1 MNARIQRA
9 MFARLIPASG
19 RLLEARPSFL
29 ACLAVLSCLF
39 FLNPAIVLAASEGM
53 EKALGLDLAKGVK
66 ELPQK
71 DSARAAADPSLR
83 LELKKTAPMAGTI
96 RVGGAV
102 SFEAKL
108 LTDKGVIPP
117 GEFVF
122 RWECD
127 GKAKFLE
134 VEGPPLNTVIFL
146 MPGHFKVRAAAFYDK
161 EGVSEQVAL
170 SNPVDVEVS
179 NPLFQ
184 LTVSPQKPLIGEE
197 VTAGVKDFPLHEGVE
212 FRWAPLSRNAR
223 LMRVGEKDVSFYI
236 NDEAPVTVSVSASMP
251 QAGVT
256 LGEAAATIR
265 ARPYAV
271 EVKNLGITGE
281 KTVVWIDGQGPAQTD
296 AIAVRREVRL
306 RADVSPS
313 PGNPPLTYKWTAQD
327 GSFLAGPDATREAA
341 AFRESVGECK
351 VSVEVRDNRGLVI
364 GRGEGAFPVSVSQ
377 AELDKAVNNARET
390 LRLAAEA
397 EKLWSLGEVD
407 KSLAAAE
414 AARTLNPKHPE
425 AVRVEERI
433 SADARRIRDILKRG
447 EESLAV
453 DDFRQTTEAL
463 DEAGKINGQYS
474 ALASL
479 DKRMKERKAVLAR
492 IDAQIKQGGRLW
504 DAGDVA
510 GALAALDKAL
520 ALDELHDAARA
531 ERDRMVKGRDRIIA
545 ALKEADALLTKK
557 QFESAA
563 AAIKEVAGINEN
575 FKPLK
580 ELKGRIDERRN
591 KAWKVDELLARAQ
604 DQWNGG
610 DVDAALAALGEI
622 QAIEPGHQG
631 AAEALKKMAKLR
643 DVLHSSV
650 DKADA
655 LAANGDE
662 DGALAV
668 IAKARKLN
676 PKYYPAIKAEQ
687 ELKDR
692 RSRAE
697 KVRALTA
704 ESAARW
710 VAGDV
715 EGSLRAVDEALALD
729 PGNAA
734 LKDRRAKLGRAGEA
748 VAESLRRAEGLLE
761 DKLFDKAMR
770 ALDDAA
776 AVNSKNPRVA
786 ELRKTVEQAAKNA
799 RTQAGELL
807 AKAKKRLDAGEFQAA
822 LDLSEEVR
830 ERPGLDAKRAQLAAS
845 YAAAAR
851 TGLEKARLAEKTK
864 AATVRK
870 EQTKGD
876 AARRKNEC
884 DALFKSAEAR
894 RSAKEHAEAIRD
906 YQKVLNVCPDYC
918 TAYNNIGASLYKLG
932 YAKESLPWF
941 EEAAKCDP
949 ADKLFSDNA
958 ALTRKLA
965 ADKGENASG
974 SDREQCGEAFR
985 QAEAAMAAKDHRLA
999 VKQFREAARLCP
1011 DNCAAYNNVGLSLNR
1026 LGYVKESLPWFE
1038 QAQKCDPKDTLF
1050 KENVGIANKQLKTAK
1065 KDAARQ

>member
-1 MNARIQRA
+1 MNARFPRA
-9 MFARLIPASG
+9 MFARLLPAFG
-19 RLLEARPSFL
+19 RLPEVRSFFL
-29 ACLAVLSCLF
+29 ACLAILCSPLF
-39 FLNPAIVLAASEGM
+39 LGPDMVLAAPEGM

-108 LTDKGVIPP
+108 LTDKGAIPP
-117 GEFVF
+117 GDFNF

-161 EGVSEQVAL
+161 EGVAEQVAL

-179 NPLFQ
+179 NPIFQ
-184 LTVSPQKPLIGEE
+184 LTVSPQKPLVGEE
-197 VTAGVKDFPLHEGVE
+197 VTAEVRDFPLHEGVE

-223 LMRVGEKDVSFYI
+223 LVRVGEKDVSFYVS
-236 NDEAPVTVSVSASMP
+236 DDQPVTVSVSASMP

-256 LGEAAATIR
+256 LGEARAVVK
-265 ARPYAV
+265 ARPYEV

-327 GSFLAGPDATREAA
+327 GSSLAGSDASREAA
-341 AFRESVGECK
+341 AFRESVGECN
-351 VSVEVRDNRGLVI
+351 VSVEVRDSRGLVI

-377 AELDKAVNNARET
+377 AELDKAEINARET

-397 EKLWSLGEVD
+397 EKLWSLGQVD
-407 KSLAAAE
+407 ESLAAAE
-414 AARTLNPKHPE
+414 AARNLNPKHPE

-433 SADARRIRDILKRG
+433 GADARRIRDILKRG

-463 DEAGKINGQYS
+463 DEAGKINGQYP
-474 ALASL
+474 ALANL
-479 DKRMKERKAVLAR
+479 EKRMQERKAVLAR
-492 IDAQIKQGGRLW
+492 IDALIEQGGRLW
-504 DAGDVA
+504 DGGDVA
-510 GALAALDKAL
+510 GALAVLDKAL
-520 ALDELHDAARA
+520 ALDELHEAART
-531 ERDRMVKGRDRIIA
+531 ERERMVKGRDRIIA

-580 ELKGRIDERRN
+580 ELKSRIDERRN

-610 DVDAALAALGEI
+610 DVDAALAALGEVL
-622 QAIEPGHQG
+622 AIEPRHPG
-631 AAEALKKMAKLR
+631 AADALKKMAKLR
-643 DVLHSSV
+643 DALRGTI

-655 LAANGDE
+655 LAAKGDQ
-662 DGALAV
+662 DGALAM

-687 ELKDR
+687 ELNDR

-704 ESAARW
+704 ESAKRW
-710 VAGDV
+710 ADGDV

-734 LKDRRAKLGRAGEA
+734 LKDRRAKLGRAGEL
-748 VAESLRRAEGLLE
+748 VAESLRRARGLLD

-776 AVNSKNPRVA
+776 AVNSRNPQVA

-799 RTQAGELL
+799 QAQTGELL
-807 AKAKKRLDAGEFQAA
+807 AKAKKRLDAGDFQAA
-822 LDLSEEVR
+822 LDLAEEVR
-830 ERPGLDAKRAQLAAS
+830 ERPGLDEKRAALAAS
-845 YAAAAR
+845 YAKAAR
-851 TGLEKARLAEKTK
+851 SGLEKMRLAEKTK
-864 AATVRK
+864 AATVKK
-870 EQTKGD
+870 EQAKGD
-876 AARRKNEC
+876 AARRKKEC
-884 DALFKSAEAR
+884 DGLFKSAEVR
-894 RSAKEHAEAIRD
+894 RSANEHAEAIRD

-949 ADKLFSDNA
+949 EDRLFSDNA

-965 ADKGENASG
+965 VGKGESASG
-974 SDREQCGEAFR
+974 ADPAQCAEVFR
-985 QAEAAMAAKDHRLA
+985 QAEASMAAKDHRQA
-999 VKQFREAARLCP
+999 VKLFREAARLCP

-1038 QAQKCDPKDTLF
+1038 QAQKCDPRDTLF

-1065 KDAARQ
+1065 KDAARK